1 MNKKQELLNT
11 KIIIKEEDEIPIK
24 LKSKQN
30 RSISPSTFKHPIQN
44 RTNSNYR
51 LLKKIEEELSNI
63 EQESLILRVDPQ
75 VNSNQTI
82 EQIQFYYY
90 KIKKE
95 MNIYYNQEQKK
106 KMLNEKID
114 NLSKQIDI
122 IVHPLKSKSIFGK
135 DKELEIFEYE
145 ESKDEKKKEN
155 KPIIDYR
162 VKIRSLEKELEYT
175 YQGYNSIKS
184 KNNNLINQLDEMR
197 KQNIFHMNKLNELKK
212 MLKEKDEKFK
222 EDKAKVEGNLKK
234 KDENQYLNK
243 LNEKQH
249 LLNKINKDMT
259 ENIKNTNIEIM
270 KKKAKQKYLDF
281 YQKKLANQ
289 SKFIEERH
297 IKKIEKFNEE
307 IKGELDKIKEF
318 NEESE
323 ILKSLNIKKMKKL
336 ENLLNEIFEE
346 TKTENTKQL
355 IEYLAKSC
363 EENIKFQNSVQLFQ
377 KELGKLE
384 KEVSELEYILC
395 FCEDNISVKKKS
407 KLGEKEINVLEKIN
421 FAREIFNNLQYE
433 IINQLF
439 NDYTKSFF
447 ELMKQCGEILE
458 EHIFKIDNIN
468 DIITFLHKIEERFRN
483 FYEKIKNYN
492 NGDSFD
498 FNKWNHK
505 WDKIYKVKEG
515 ILNNYKKKLGEGL
528 KFDTNNI
535 KSLVDEYIIKE
546 KINKERQLI
555 ELGNK

>member
-1 MNKKQELLNT
+1 MRKVKT
-11 KIIIKEEDEIPIK
+11 K
-24 LKSKQN
+24 
-30 RSISPSTFKHPIQN
+30 
-44 RTNSNYR
+44 
-51 LLKKIEEELSNI
+51 
-63 EQESLILRVDPQ
+63 
-75 VNSNQTI
+75 
-82 EQIQFYYY
+82 
-90 KIKKE
+90 
-95 MNIYYNQEQKK
+95 
-106 KMLNEKID
+106 
-114 NLSKQIDI
+114 
-122 IVHPLKSKSIFGK
+122 
-135 DKELEIFEYE
+135 
-145 ESKDEKKKEN
+145 KKKEN

-197 KQNIFHMNKLNELKK
+197 KQNLFHMNKLNGLKK
-212 MLKEKDEKFK
+212 LLKEKNEKFK
-222 EDKAKVEGNLKK
+222 EDKAKVEENLKK
-234 KDENQYLNK
+234 KDGNQYLNE
-243 LNEKQH
+243 LIEKQN

-259 ENIKNTNIEIM
+259 ENIKDANIEIM
-270 KKKAKQKYLDF
+270 QKKAKQKYLDF

-289 SKFIEERH
+289 TKFIEERH

-363 EENIKFQNSVQLFQ
+363 EENIKFQNSVQILR
-377 KELGKLE
+377 KELDKLE

-395 FCEDNISVKKKS
+395 FCEDNISVKKKN
-407 KLGEKEINVLEKIN
+407 KLGETEINVLEKIN

-447 ELMKQCGEILE
+447 ELMKKCGEMPE

-468 DIITFLHKIEERFRN
+468 VIIIFLHKIEERFRN
-483 FYEKIKNYN
+483 INEKIKNN
-492 NGDSFD
+492 NNRDSFD
-498 FNKWNHK
+498 FNRWNHK

-515 ILNNYKKKLGEGL
+515 ILNNYIKKFSEGL

-546 KINKERQLI
+546 KINKERKLI

>member
-407 KLGEKEINVLEKIN
+407 KLP
-421 FAREIFNNLQYE
+421 
-433 IINQLF
+433 
-439 NDYTKSFF
+439 
-447 ELMKQCGEILE
+447 
-458 EHIFKIDNIN
+458 
-468 DIITFLHKIEERFRN
+468 
-483 FYEKIKNYN
+483 
-492 NGDSFD
+492 
-498 FNKWNHK
+498 
-505 WDKIYKVKEG
+505 YKGK
-515 ILNNYKKKLGEGL
+515 
-528 KFDTNNI
+528 
-535 KSLVDEYIIKE
+535 
-546 KINKERQLI
+546 
-555 ELGNK
+555 